1 MHGIRTHTQD
11 QVAWITLEG
20 PGEGNAPD
28 QAMADALRETCEAL
42 DRDIGVR
49 VIVVTGAG
57 GHFCSAPP
65 HPAAAAART
74 GPP

>member
-1 MHGIRTHTQD
+1 MHGISTHTQD
-11 QVAWITLEG
+11 QVAWITLER

-57 GHFCSAPP
+57 EHFCSAPP
-65 HPAAAAART
+65 HPCVGAPTAL
-74 GPP
+74 P